1 MKKKYMTILATY
13 TTTHA
18 RYRMGVKIII
28 MIIIIIIV
36 VIIS

>member
-13 TTTHA
+13 TTTHV

-28 MIIIIIIV
+28 MIIIVIV